1 MMDTSFSHRRVIF
14 FLGIINALTPFTIDL
29 YLPAFG
35 DIASDLNTQVST
47 VSLTVATYFVGYAIG
62 QLLYGPLLDRF
73 GRKRPVYLG
82 LSIYLV
88 AGIGCMTAQSIESL
102 LFFRFL
108 SALGGCAASVAAV
121 AMVRDLFDPKEG
133 ARVFSLLML
142 VLSVSPLFA
151 PTIGGWIALQFGWRM
166 IFAALTGLALIDLL
180 IVRFGLPEGFKGDDQ
195 MKLRPR
201 DLWNGFV
208 EIARVP
214 EFKVYA
220 IAGALSFSGL
230 FVYLTGSPSI
240 FIEEHALSKQEYGY
254 VFAFLAVAMI
264 GGSQVNNQL
273 MKIYDSAFIYKKV
286 LLVQMILSLS
296 FLAAVIFFKL
306 NLLFTIVFFFAIL
319 LTVGTGY
326 PNAASLAMSSFSHNA
341 GRASALLGFIQ
352 MGVGAM
358 LAAAVGAMKMSGT
371 FPTAFIIGLSSLL
384 AWLVI
389 TFSHHAS
396 VKQRS

>member
-1 MMDTSFSHRRVIF
+1 MNQTFSHRRVIL

-73 GRKRPVYLG
+73 GRKKPVYMGLG
-82 LSIYLV
+82 IYLI
-88 AGIGCMTAQSIESL
+88 AGIGCMTAQSIEAL

-121 AMVRDLFDPKEG
+121 AMVRDFFDPKEG

-151 PTIGGWIALQFGWRM
+151 PTIGGWIALSFGWRM

-180 IVRFGLPEGFKGDDQ
+180 IVRFGLPEVFTGDKE
-195 MKLRPR
+195 MKLRPT
-201 DLWNGFV
+201 DLWKGFV
-208 EIARVP
+208 DIAKVP
-214 EFKVYA
+214 EFRTYA
-220 IAGALSFSGL
+220 LAGAFSFSGL

-240 FIEEHALSKQEYGY
+240 FIEEHGLSKQEYGY

-273 MKIYDSAFIYKKV
+273 MKIYESTTIYRRV
-286 LLVQMILSLS
+286 LLVQMILSSS
-296 FLAAVIFFKL
+296 FLVAVLLLKI
-306 NLLFTIVFFFAIL
+306 NLLVTIAFFFAIL
-319 LTVGTGY
+319 LAVGTGY
-326 PNAASLAMSSFSHNA
+326 PNAASLAMSSFSLNA

-352 MGVGAM
+352 MGVGAV
-358 LAAAVGAMKMSGT
+358 LAAVVGAMKMSGT
-371 FPTAFIIGLSSLL
+371 FPTAFVLALSSLI
-384 AWLVI
+384 AWLI
-389 TFSHHAS
+389 IIGSRKS
-396 VKQRS
+396 IR